1 MNKPTLIN
9 GAEYGMKM
17 PCFVLTVL
25 DTNPLFDTEIIDKV
39 SVHFDR
45 WFGQN
50 VPWCISIQRTSA
62 GAERFVAAYQPAQK
76 TIVVSPKML
85 FYNRTGDINDA
96 SLSVAVATARACCM
110 IPLTHIKPVGQVNK
124 SASQE
129 SCEESKSI
137 SSDVLDAAVLA
148 ESHLGIKPMR
158 FNFKEKFTLGDNTL
172 SVMALLAELS

>member
-1 MNKPTLIN
+1 MNKSILIN

-17 PCFVLTVL
+17 PCFALTVL

-50 VPWCISIQRTSA
+50 VPWCISIQRTSV
-62 GAERFVAAYQPAQK
+62 GVERFQVSYQSAQK
-76 TIVVSPKML
+76 TIIVSPKTL

-110 IPLTHIKPVGQVNK
+110 MPLPRTKPVVQVDK
-124 SASQE
+124 PVLQE
-129 SCEESKSI
+129 ICGVSSS
-137 SSDVLDAAVLA
+137 SSDGIVGSVLK
-148 ESHLGIKPMR
+148 EPHLGVSSAR
-158 FNFKEKFTLGDNTL
+158 FNLKEIFASGDVKS
-172 SVMALLAELS
+172 SVVALLAEMS